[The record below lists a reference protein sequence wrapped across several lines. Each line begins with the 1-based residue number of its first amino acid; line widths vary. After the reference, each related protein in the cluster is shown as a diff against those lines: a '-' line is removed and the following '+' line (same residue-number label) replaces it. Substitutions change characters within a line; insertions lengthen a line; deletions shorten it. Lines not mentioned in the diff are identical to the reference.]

1 MNVNMQL
8 ETRSRKIAEAV
19 VDVVNDAAG
28 RVTLLQVERE
38 VPGFAMD
45 GLPAWYFAFHRA
57 GGDGFVW
64 GGMTEAGGAALRKI
78 IYGRGGGIQFVTP
91 LPFLLNGGAGFP
103 HPARWLPIMLPPPP
117 APEIKGPQI
126 F

>member
-57 GGDGFVW
+57 GGDRFVW
-64 GGMTEAGGAALRKI
+64 GGMTEAGEAALRKT
-78 IYGRGGGIQFVTP
+78 IYGRGMAIQFITSPPYP
-91 LPFLLNGGAGFP
+91 LHDRRGFLDP
-103 HPARWLPIMLPPPP
+103 HEWLPVILPTRR
-117 APEIKGPQI
+117 
-126 F
+126 